1 MATKCAQ
8 CFVFSHDIDFAH
20 EVFRIKDVD
29 KRVKRTFVIDSVG
42 ESVRFKQQN
51 LPGKPYE
58 ADYKKVDD
66 FIRNP
71 YDDQERLRSVVRCI
85 RQILEAHLRS
95 KFVGVFQEDSWLGDM
110 IRMMREAT
118 DDSVLKGC
126 RENGLLEDL
135 TLVNEYTSHFHH
147 GGNDGVAGNPNA
159 RELLTYAERALSII
173 RR

>member
-1 MATKCAQ
+1 M
-8 CFVFSHDIDFAH
+8 FSGKDPRRARSGGGICHRRRGSG
-20 EVFRIKDVD
+20 FRP
-29 KRVKRTFVIDSVG
+29 T
-42 ESVRFKQQN
+42 Q
-51 LPGKPYE
+51 
-58 ADYKKVDD
+58 
-66 FIRNP
+66 
-71 YDDQERLRSVVRCI
+71 
-85 RQILEAHLRS
+85 
-95 KFVGVFQEDSWLGDM
+95 
-110 IRMMREAT
+110 AT